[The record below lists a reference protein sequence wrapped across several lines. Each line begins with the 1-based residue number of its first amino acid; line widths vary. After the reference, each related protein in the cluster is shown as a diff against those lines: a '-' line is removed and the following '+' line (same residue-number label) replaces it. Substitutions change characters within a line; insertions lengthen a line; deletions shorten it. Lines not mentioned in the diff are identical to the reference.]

1 MATNPLLIPTLNQAI
16 TDVVNL
22 LNEFADD
29 SLFTEKVRLV
39 FGVDVSSQVFK
50 ALIADLPEIE
60 VVGDE
65 VLQGALG
72 AFSTQMGKIYLSQ
85 GLVSGDTNKLEAILI
100 EEIGHYVD
108 AQINPVDSPGDEGAI
123 FSAFTRGV
131 PLTPEQ
137 IQFLE
142 SLDDNALITLD
153 GQTIQVEQSSISD
166 SGGEGGTTKILQLD
180 PLPAGQQD
188 KGSITVKYS
197 YEHFSIPDQFTIRY
211 EGKNVFD
218 TGGLV
223 SGSRSGSVTFE
234 RGNSDIVEII
244 VTAPQSGTAWEFSVS
259 ADDCAATTPLNIEA
273 VGGDFK
279 DNDGDGDCEFNGTI
293 TIGRTD
299 GTAKLIRIEG
309 ASVEYDKKEVRVK
322 NGTVFPTIGGI
333 SKPLF
338 RGDFTIPFAEG
349 KSSSFAESG
358 KSSAG
363 FKLGGLDVDFNK
375 IILDKNAINLGASF
389 ALPLEIAENPIRVS
403 LTPDSS
409 SILDIPNG
417 LIIDNSG
424 LKLGSSG
431 GVKLPNVPKNYKL
444 FNLLK
449 VATSDLNISYSNSD
463 DVIKLQGK
471 VELSPFSRTRTS
483 EIIVADLTGTN
494 FIQVKDGN
502 ADFVGSISV
511 KNIPLIKGWDL
522 PELKLFLDTTK
533 NIVEGD
539 VSVKFPFGKQPVLF
553 ERRQGQVGIGVGFQD
568 FELNSIRGNLALPAP
583 GLPIA
588 ATGFFIESLGGGITN
603 LAPSSKDPTE
613 FTGDVKINSRSLG
626 RRLVSLDASVTI
638 SSEKLSGSG
647 KLEFINKDIV
657 SADVSAELDW
667 NKEKFSAKGYFSFF
681 DGLLKANTGLE
692 LNSNFD
698 FITKGKVSA
707 TIPKAFRG
715 KKIPL
720 IGGEPRPSISFLV
733 DYKNDSTLSNDFGAI
748 WGSFPIS
755 VPGTSIQR
763 DVSVGLKVF
772 FDGDVD
778 VLFGSKLLPETNSF
792 QVAPGS
798 QYIILS
804 ADWENSNPNVKVR
817 IKKPDGSFIDEADF
831 AANNISIFAEFT
843 DEDTRSVVI
852 ANPTPGIWDIVVVDP
867 NGLGEIVYS
876 GIGDSVVPTIEITSP
891 TTDITSSGIVNIGFN
906 AVDSD
911 SRAKIKLFYDDDN
924 IGLDGLLITDSLLE
938 NDGDGTFAWNTEG
951 VPTGD
956 YFIYAMIMDDENIP
970 VFSNY
975 SVGKI
980 KVTESADLELDKVV
994 FGNDPITNS
1003 NFTYQLSVTNNGT
1016 SISKDVVL
1024 QDSLPTEVTF
1034 ISASTIPSQQT
1045 GSDLTFNLGDIAPG
1059 TTKTV
1064 DITVKSPTT
1073 ALTLLNAAEVSSKTF
1088 DPFIGDNFAT
1098 LSTNVNVP
1106 PTPLTDLSVTANSD
1120 STNLKIGDRIT
1131 YDFVVTNNGTANA
1144 SGVVFQTNFTANAG
1158 GVQNLSANIG
1168 RVNRDVVTAN
1178 LGSLASG
1185 QSRTVSVSADLTAAG
1200 TLTTTA
1206 DVSGNELDPS
1216 TLNNSLILQKN
1227 VEAIALVPA
1236 DLELSLTSDKTTANI
1251 DDIVTFRLT
1260 LTNKGTGAATS
1271 IKVKQVLASGL
1282 TFVSSSPQQ
1291 GTYDSVS
1298 GIWDAGNIAKD
1309 NQAFV
1314 DIVTKVTSGG
1324 SLSNT
1329 AEVIAVAEPDPDS
1342 TPNNNN
1348 PNEDD
1353 QASVI
1358 VTIGTDETPGNLA
1371 PTDLALSAT
1380 TVNENV
1386 APNTVIGTFSST
1398 DPDTGNSFTYSLVA
1412 GTGDTDN
1419 TAFSIVG
1426 NQLQINNSPDFE
1438 TKNSYSIRVKTTDQ
1452 GGLGFEKVL
1461 VITVNDLNET
1471 PGNLAPTDLT
1481 LSATTVNENVA
1492 PNTVIGTFSSTDP
1505 DTGNSFTYSLIAG
1518 TGDTDNTAFSIV
1530 GNQLQINNSPDFET
1544 KNSYS
1549 IRVKTTDQGGLS
1561 FEKVLVITVND
1572 VNETPGNLAPTALIF
1587 QNAVTELAENV
1598 DVTPEFKVADLLI
1611 EDDGLGTNNL
1621 SLTGRDRER
1630 FLIQNSALFYVGFAP
1645 NFEAQNSYEVTVN
1658 VDDPT
1663 VGVTPDLTQTLTLN
1677 ITDVNEAP
1685 TALILAN
1692 STKAI
1697 AENSD
1702 TSQGVKV
1709 ADIQISDDAL
1719 GTNSLSLLGN
1729 DQSSFQIRGRELF
1742 FIGKADFE
1750 AQALYNLT
1758 VAVTDTTL
1766 KPAPNAT
1773 PDATVNFTLEITNL
1787 PDQAVN
1793 PQTIQFNN
1801 TGDGQGSLV
1810 FNFSDLPGSI
1820 QVKAIEEGLQQTG
1833 AFFNNVVGLYP
1844 VADDNGAVFDSLDL
1858 DGDGN
1863 ATELIQPSQ
1872 AGYARTALSQAV
1884 NNFILRASGEG
1895 ANQSSTAD
1903 EFGDVLL
1910 EGGRRYAPF
1919 VIANGGNLGGSL
1931 QGSIQAFLSKNP
1943 DNVAA
1948 TLENY
1953 MTHEVAYFSFGA
1965 ANPDGA
1971 EHLRSRGNN
1980 IFGFEDL
1987 PGNLPNI
1994 SDNDFNDGILAFNF
2008 IA

>member
-1 MATNPLLIPTLNQAI
+1 LNVASS
-16 TDVVNL
+16 
-22 LNEFADD
+22 E
-29 SLFTEKVRLV
+29 SLVKV
-39 FGVDVSSQVFK
+39 
-50 ALIADLPEIE
+50 
-60 VVGDE
+60 
-65 VLQGALG
+65 
-72 AFSTQMGKIYLSQ
+72 
-85 GLVSGDTNKLEAILI
+85 IL

-108 AQINPVDSPGDEGAI
+108 AQINPVDSAGDEGAI

-424 LKLGSSG
+424 LKLGLSG

-698 FITKGKVSA
+698 FIIKGKVSA

-980 KVTESADLELDKVV
+980 KVTESADLELNKVV
-994 FGNDPITNS
+994 LGNDPVTNS

-1371 PTDLALSAT
+1371 PTDLVLSAT

-1386 APNTVIGTFSST
+1386 PPNTVIGTFSST
-1398 DPDTGNSFTYSLVA
+1398 DPDSGNSFTYSLVA

-1452 GGLGFEKVL
+1452 GGLSFEKTLTIV
-1461 VITVNDLNET
+1461 VNNVNET
-1471 PGNLAPTDLT
+1471 PTDLA

-1518 TGDTDNTAFSIV
+1518 TGNTDNTAFSIV

-1549 IRVKTTDQGGLS
+1549 IRVKTTDQGGLE
-1561 FEKVLVITVND
+1561 FEKVLTITVND
-1572 VNETPGNLAPTALIF
+1572 VNETPSNQAPTALIF

-1621 SLTGRDRER
+1621 FLTGRDRER

-1663 VGVTPDLTQTLTLN
+1663 VGVSPDLTQTLTLN

-1697 AENSD
+1697 AENTD

-1750 AQALYNLT
+1750 AQSLYNLT

-1793 PQTIQFNN
+1793 PQTIQFKD
-1801 TGDGQGSLV
+1801 TGNGQGSLV
-1810 FNFSDLPGSI
+1810 FNFSNLPGSI

-1863 ATELIQPSQ
+1863 ATELIQPGQ

-1895 ANQSSTAD
+1895 ANQSTTAD

-1931 QGSIQAFLSKNP
+1931 QGSIQAFLTKNP

-1948 TLENY
+1948 TLENF
-1953 MTHEVAYFSFGA
+1953 MSHEVAYFSFGA

>member
-1 MATNPLLIPTLNQAI
+1 MTFSLLPILPVVDDILFDFAQSDDFWANLATAFGTSY
-16 TDVVNL
+16 DVVK
-22 LNEFADD
+22 A
-29 SLFTEKVRLV
+29 TELRNQWQSRN
-39 FGVDVSSQVFK
+39 FSQ
-50 ALIADLPEIE
+50 LPPIE
-60 VVGDE
+60 VLSGE
-65 VLQGALG
+65 VLGTAKGAY
-72 AFSTQMGKIYLSQ
+72 AVSTNKIYLSASFLNVASSES
-85 GLVSGDTNKLEAILI
+85 LVKVIL

-108 AQINPVDSPGDEGAI
+108 AQINPVDSAGDEGAI

-424 LKLGSSG
+424 LKLGLSG

-698 FITKGKVSA
+698 FIIKGKVSA

-980 KVTESADLELDKVV
+980 KVTESADLELNKVV
-994 FGNDPITNS
+994 LGNDPVTNS

-1371 PTDLALSAT
+1371 PTDLVLSAT

-1386 APNTVIGTFSST
+1386 PPNTVIGTFSST
-1398 DPDTGNSFTYSLVA
+1398 DPDSGNSFTYSLVA

-1452 GGLGFEKVL
+1452 GGLSFEKTLTIV
-1461 VITVNDLNET
+1461 VNNVNET
-1471 PGNLAPTDLT
+1471 PTDLA

-1518 TGDTDNTAFSIV
+1518 TGNTDNTAFSIV

-1549 IRVKTTDQGGLS
+1549 IRVKTTDQGGLE
-1561 FEKVLVITVND
+1561 FEKVLTITVND
-1572 VNETPGNLAPTALIF
+1572 VNETPSNQAPTALIF

-1621 SLTGRDRER
+1621 FLTGRDRER

-1663 VGVTPDLTQTLTLN
+1663 VGVSPDLTQTLTLN

-1697 AENSD
+1697 AENTD

-1750 AQALYNLT
+1750 AQSLYNLT

-1773 PDATVNFTLEITNL
+1773 PDATVNFTLV
-1787 PDQAVN
+1787 DC
-1793 PQTIQFNN
+1793 
-1801 TGDGQGSLV
+1801 
-1810 FNFSDLPGSI
+1810 FS
-1820 QVKAIEEGLQQTG
+1820 
-1833 AFFNNVVGLYP
+1833 
-1844 VADDNGAVFDSLDL
+1844 
-1858 DGDGN
+1858 
-1863 ATELIQPSQ
+1863 
-1872 AGYARTALSQAV
+1872 
-1884 NNFILRASGEG
+1884 
-1895 ANQSSTAD
+1895 
-1903 EFGDVLL
+1903 
-1910 EGGRRYAPF
+1910 
-1919 VIANGGNLGGSL
+1919 
-1931 QGSIQAFLSKNP
+1931 
-1943 DNVAA
+1943 
-1948 TLENY
+1948 
-1953 MTHEVAYFSFGA
+1953 
-1965 ANPDGA
+1965 
-1971 EHLRSRGNN
+1971 
-1980 IFGFEDL
+1980 
-1987 PGNLPNI
+1987 
-1994 SDNDFNDGILAFNF
+1994 
-2008 IA
+2008 